1 LPTGQKLKKRAS
13 ENRGMA
19 ATEDPDRDLILRAQ
33 AGDKE
38 AMDQLWVD
46 AIPIAKRRAALT
58 VARYFWLD
66 ADDIESDLLKMVPR
80 FVHRFKPE
88 VGKPWKTYCYFSMV
102 YEAKDICRA
111 EDPLGIKWPH
121 KGKGHYPEWHR
132 LGDEAFQSFDTPGR
146 EAEPLDILT
155 AEPVDD
161 EPSFFAS
168 AKQASR
174 KRKNSSIKCF
184 LKYRKNLKYKKKKM
198 EEPQQTET
206 VPTEENFTLN
216 PAPKPRKKSGR
227 PKGSPPM
234 GGRPKGTKRK
244 AAAKSAK
251 GDKTPNANDQLILAM
266 RFVDSVGSIRKCI
279 ELLEILSR
287 IRK

>member
-1 LPTGQKLKKRAS
+1 LARIEEPS
-13 ENRGMA
+13 
-19 ATEDPDRDLILRAQ
+19 RDLIDRAQ
-33 AGDKE
+33 RGE
-38 AMDQLWVD
+38 QD
-46 AIPIAKRRAALT
+46 AIAELWQLLIPMAKHRAKLT
-58 VARYFWLD
+58 TGRYFWLD
-66 ADDIESDLLKMVPR
+66 PDDIEQQLLLIIPR
-80 FVHRFKPE
+80 IIRRFDPDNSAKNTFS
-88 VGKPWKTYCYFSMV
+88 KYAYFRLTF
-102 YEAKDICRA
+102 EAKDVCRE
-111 EDPLGIKWPH
+111 EDPLGIRWPH

-155 AEPVDD
+155 AEPVDE

-168 AKQASR
+168 AKQVSR
-174 KRKNSSIKCF
+174 KRKGSSIKCF
-184 LKYRKNLKYKKKKM
+184 RQYRKNRKYKKKKM
-198 EEPQQTET
+198 EELQ
-206 VPTEENFTLN
+206 
-216 PAPKPRKKSGR
+216 RKKSGR

-244 AAAKSAK
+244 AAAKLAK
-251 GDKTPNANDQLILAM
+251 ADKTPSANDQLILAM